1 MVLKSESFV
10 GNGRESVDP
19 AERGDA
25 LDAIRNIFLL
35 LLVSWLLVAS
45 AYSGAVSPTSGI
57 TGMDFAAFYHA
68 GERMSAGQPL
78 YQPHLNPA
86 LHGSMYVY
94 SPLLALLI
102 RPLSHLPFHA
112 AITVWFFVNAAFQ
125 ILAVLLYGAA
135 ARLTWRDAPS
145 LAVLLLV
152 SFRFWDTTMNF
163 GLGQSNC
170 IMLGLIGAMLWADSR
185 KKWGLMAAVIAFA
198 ALFKIWL
205 IGIVLFLLLRRRWK
219 EAFLSVGLF
228 LAALGSLFA
237 VVGWSE
243 LPDFLRCLMQAS
255 AFGKIH
261 SVMNSVIGFADL
273 HLHSN
278 PLVTPLVDSRIVYI
292 GFIALCAAGLAW
304 GFILLWHTLRDPSPL
319 EIRLSF
325 GLTLTS
331 ILLMLPSYENGY
343 LVYCFPLLWTL
354 LAVPGGADK
363 RPAGV
368 SRLMLVGGI
377 LIYLVSSR
385 AWPVYAPFAPSYQHG
400 LRSLIVSMGFY
411 STAALWGI
419 GFYCLN
425 KMRSLKNTIP
435 AQQIISG

>member
-1 MVLKSESFV
+1 MLPKLESYV
-10 GNGRESVDP
+10 GKGQNTVDP
-19 AERGDA
+19 AKGGYA
-25 LDAIRNIFLL
+25 PAAIRNILLL

-57 TGMDFAAFYHA
+57 AGMDFASFYHA
-68 GERMSAGQPL
+68 SERLNAGQPL
-78 YQPHLNPA
+78 YQSHLNPA
-86 LHGSMYVY
+86 LRGSLYVY
-94 SPLLALLI
+94 SPLLALLL
-102 RPLSHLPFHA
+102 RPLALLPFHVA
-112 AITVWFFVNAAFQ
+112 MKVWFFVNAASL

-145 LAVLLLV
+145 LAVLLLI

-163 GLGQSNC
+163 GLGQSNS

-185 KKWGLMAAVIAFA
+185 RSWRLMAVLIALT
-198 ALFKIWL
+198 ALFKVWL
-205 IGIVLFLLLRRRWK
+205 IGLVLYLLLRRRWK
-219 EAFLSVGLF
+219 EAFLSVGTF
-228 LAALGSLFA
+228 AAALGGLFT

-243 LPDFLRCLMQAS
+243 LPSFLQCLGQAS

-261 SVMNSVIGFADL
+261 AVMNSIIGFADL
-273 HLHSN
+273 HLHTN
-278 PLVTPLVDSRIVYI
+278 PLVTPLIDSQVVYT
-292 GFIALCAAGLAW
+292 GFIALCAACLVW
-304 GFILLWHTLRDPSPL
+304 GFILLWHTLRDPSPT

-325 GLTLTS
+325 GLTLAS

-354 LAVPGGADK
+354 LASTNEDEKRLAD
-363 RPAGV
+363 V

-385 AWPVYAPFAPSYQHG
+385 GWPIYAPFAPNYQHG
-400 LRSLIVSMGFY
+400 LRSLIASMGFY
-411 STAALWGI
+411 STAALWSI

-425 KMRSLKNTIP
+425 RMRSLKRLVHT
-435 AQQIISG
+435 